1 LFRCMNSEPLIPHL
15 FRTEYRKIVSVLCR
29 HFGFRE
35 IEVAE
40 DIASDTFMVATQAW
54 GIEGPPPNPAG
65 WLYNTAKNKA
75 KNYLHRHSIYEDRV
89 LPEVR
94 AGLDENLA
102 VEIDLTPGNITDSQ
116 LQMLFAVCHPAI
128 SEESQV
134 GLALRVLCGFGIQE
148 IADAFL
154 TTKEVINKRLTR
166 ARERLREVDIRIE
179 MPAPAEMDARLG
191 PVLTTLYLLFN
202 EGYYSM
208 SQDHTL
214 RKDVCLEAIRLCTM
228 LIENNAT
235 NKPQV
240 NALMAMMCFHASR
253 FDARTDAS
261 GALVLYE
268 EQDPDLWNADLIRN
282 GYVFL
287 QSAARGN
294 QVSRYH
300 LEAGI
305 AYWHTQKEDSLE
317 KWGSIVYY
325 YDQLLK
331 LSYSPVA
338 ALNRAFALSKW
349 KGKAEAIRE
358 TETLALEGNHFYFAL
373 LGELYDGIDQQ
384 KALQNLQ
391 NALLLAR
398 TAADQQAIRKRILAL
413 SRNDDPTFC

>member
-1 LFRCMNSEPLIPHL
+1 MNSEPLIPHL

-35 IEVAE
+35 IQVAE
-40 DIASDTFMVATQAW
+40 DIASDTFLVATQAW

-75 KNYLHRHSIYEDRV
+75 KNYLHRHSIYEERV
-89 LPEVR
+89 LPQVLT
-94 AGLDENLA
+94 GHDEEQA
-102 VEIDLTPGNITDSQ
+102 FDIDLTPENITDSQ

-179 MPAPAEMDARLG
+179 MPAEATMDTRLG

-202 EGYYSM
+202 EGYYSV

-214 RKDVCLEAIRLCTM
+214 RKDVCLEAMRLCTM

-235 NKPQV
+235 NKPEV

-253 FDARTDAS
+253 FDARRDAS
-261 GALVLYE
+261 GAMVLYE
-268 EQDPDLWNADLIRN
+268 EQDPALWNADLIRS
-282 GYVFL
+282 GGAFL
-287 QSAARGN
+287 QSAARGD

-300 LEAGI
+300 FEAGI
-305 AYWHTQKEDSLE
+305 AYWHTQKEDSPE
-317 KWGSIVYY
+317 KWSSIVYY
-325 YDQLLK
+325 YDQLLQ
-331 LSYSPVA
+331 LNYSPVA
-338 ALNRAFALSKW
+338 ALNRAFAVSKW

-358 TETLALEGNHFYFAL
+358 TEALALEGNHFYFAL

-384 KALQNLQ
+384 RALEHLENALQ
-391 NALLLAR
+391 LAR
-398 TAADQQAIRKRILAL
+398 TATDQQAIRKRIMAL
-413 SRNDDPTFC
+413 S

>member
-1 LFRCMNSEPLIPHL
+1 MNTEPPIPHL

-40 DIASDTFMVATQAW
+40 DIASDTFLVATQAW

-75 KNYLHRHSIYEDRV
+75 KNYLHRHSIYEERV

-94 AGLDENLA
+94 AGLGEEQA
-102 VEIDLTPGNITDSQ
+102 FEIDLTPENITDSQ

-268 EQDPDLWNADLIRN
+268 EQDPILWNADLIRN
-282 GYVFL
+282 GYIFL
-287 QSAARGN
+287 QSAARGE

-305 AYWHTQKEDSLE
+305 AYWHTQKVDSLE

>member
-1 LFRCMNSEPLIPHL
+1 MSSEPLIPHL

-40 DIASDTFMVATQAW
+40 DIASDTFLVAAQAW

-75 KNYLHRHSIYEDRV
+75 KNYLHRHSIYEERV
-89 LPEVR
+89 LPEIR
-94 AGLDENLA
+94 SGMDGDATF
-102 VEIDLTPGNITDSQ
+102 EIDLTPENITDSQ

-154 TTKEVINKRLTR
+154 TTTEVINKRLTR
-166 ARERLREVDIRIE
+166 ARERLREIDIRIE
-179 MPAPAEMDARLG
+179 MPAPAEMDVRLG
-191 PVLTTLYLLFN
+191 SVLTTIYLLFN

-208 SQDHTL
+208 SQDRTL
-214 RKDVCLEAIRLCTM
+214 RKDICLEAMRLCAM

-261 GALVLYE
+261 GERVLYE
-268 EQDPDLWNADLIRN
+268 EQDPGLWNADLIRN
-282 GYVFL
+282 GCAFL
-287 QSAARGN
+287 QSAAKGDE
-294 QVSRYH
+294 VSRYH

-305 AYWHTQKEDSLE
+305 AYWHTQKEDSPE
-317 KWGSIVYY
+317 KWSSIVFY

-331 LSYSPVA
+331 RNYSPVA
-338 ALNRAFALSKW
+338 ALNRAFAISKW
-349 KGKAEAIRE
+349 KGKAEGIHE
-358 TETLALEGNHFYFAL
+358 TEVLGLEGNHFYFAL
-373 LGELYDGIDQQ
+373 LGELYDGIDRQ
-384 KALQNLQ
+384 KALENLES
-391 NALLLAR
+391 ALQLAR
-398 TAADQQAIRKRILAL
+398 TAAERRAIRKRITRL
-413 SRNDDPTFC
+413 S

>member
-1 LFRCMNSEPLIPHL
+1 MNTEPLIPHL

-40 DIASDTFMVATQAW
+40 DIASDTFLVATQAW

-75 KNYLHRHSIYEDRV
+75 KNYLHRHSIYEERV
-89 LPEVR
+89 LPELR
-94 AGLDENLA
+94 AGLDKDLA
-102 VEIDLTPGNITDSQ
+102 AEIDLTPGNITDSQ

-166 ARERLREVDIRIE
+166 AKERLREVDIRIE
-179 MPAPAEMDARLG
+179 MPAAAVMDTRLG

-202 EGYYSM
+202 EGYCSM
-208 SQDHTL
+208 SQDYTL
-214 RKDVCLEAIRLCTM
+214 RKDVCLEAMRLCTM

-235 NKPQV
+235 NKPEV

-253 FDARTDAS
+253 LDARR
-261 GALVLYE
+261 GAPGELVLYE
-268 EQDPDLWNADLIRN
+268 EQDPALWNADLIRN
-282 GYVFL
+282 GCAFL
-287 QSAARGN
+287 KSAARGDR
-294 QVSRYH
+294 VSRYH

-305 AYWHTQKEDSLE
+305 AYWHTQKKDSPE
-317 KWGSIVYY
+317 KWSSIVYY

-331 LSYSPVA
+331 LNYSPVA
-338 ALNRAFALSKW
+338 ALNRAFAVFKW
-349 KGKAEAIRE
+349 KGKTEAIRE
-358 TETLALEGNHFYFAL
+358 TEALALKGNHFYFAL
-373 LGELYDGIDQQ
+373 LGELYNGIDQQ
-384 KALQNLQ
+384 KALENLE
-391 NALLLAR
+391 NALRLAR
-398 TAADQQAIRKRILAL
+398 TATDQQAIRKRIMAL
-413 SRNDDPTFC
+413 S

>member
-1 LFRCMNSEPLIPHL
+1 MNNDPLPEKALIPHL

-40 DIASDTFMVATQAW
+40 DIASDTFLVATQAW
-54 GIEGPPPNPAG
+54 GIEGLPPNPAG

-75 KNYLHRHSIYEDRV
+75 KNYLQRHSIYEEKV
-89 LPEVR
+89 LPQVR
-94 AGLDENLA
+94 AELDA
-102 VEIDLTPGNITDSQ
+102 DSAFEIDLTSENITDSQ
-116 LQMLFAVCHPAI
+116 LQMLFAVCHPAV

-166 ARERLREVDIRIE
+166 AKERLREADIRIE
-179 MPAPAEMDARLG
+179 MPAPAEMDARLE
-191 PVLTTLYLLFN
+191 PVLTTIYLLFN
-202 EGYYSM
+202 EGYYSI

-214 RKDVCLEAIRLCTM
+214 RKDVCMEAMRLCTM

-261 GALVLYE
+261 GALVLYD
-268 EQDPDLWNADLIRN
+268 EQDPGLWNAYLIRN
-282 GYVFL
+282 GGAFL
-287 QSAARGN
+287 QSAAKGDM
-294 QVSRYH
+294 VSRYH

-305 AYWHTQKEDSLE
+305 AYWHTQKEDSEE
-317 KWGSIVYY
+317 KWSSIVYY

-338 ALNRAFALSKW
+338 ALNRAFAVSKL

-358 TETLALEGNHFYFAL
+358 TEALALKSNHFYFAL
-373 LGELYDGIDQQ
+373 LGELYDGIDPK
-384 KALQNLQ
+384 KALENLE
-391 NALLLAR
+391 NALRLAR
-398 TAADQQAIRKRILAL
+398 TAADQQAIRKRIAAL
-413 SRNDDPTFC
+413 S

>member
-1 LFRCMNSEPLIPHL
+1 MNNEPLIPHL

-40 DIASDTFMVATQAW
+40 DIASDTFLVATQAW

-75 KNYLHRHSIYEDRV
+75 KNYLHRHSIYEEKV
-89 LPEVR
+89 LPEIQ
-94 AGLDENLA
+94 AGPDADLA
-102 VEIDLTPGNITDSQ
+102 FDIDLTPGNITDSQ
-116 LQMLFAVCHPAI
+116 LQMLFAVCHPAL

-154 TTKEVINKRLTR
+154 TTKDVINKRLTR
-166 ARERLREVDIRIE
+166 AKERLREVNIRIE
-179 MPAPAEMDARLG
+179 MPDPADMDERLE
-191 PVLTTLYLLFN
+191 PVLTTIYLLFN
-202 EGYYSM
+202 EGYYSV

-214 RKDVCLEAIRLCTM
+214 RKDVCMEAMRLCTM
-228 LIENNAT
+228 LVENRAT

-240 NALMAMMCFHASR
+240 NALLAMMCFHASR

-268 EQDPDLWNADLIRN
+268 EQDPGLWNADLIRN
-282 GYVFL
+282 GAVFL
-287 QSAARGN
+287 QCAAKGETI
-294 QVSRYH
+294 SRYH

-305 AYWHTQKEDSLE
+305 AYWHTQKQDSPE
-317 KWGSIVYY
+317 KWSSIIYF
-325 YDQLLK
+325 YDRLLI
-331 LSYSPVA
+331 LSYSPIA
-338 ALNRAFALSKW
+338 ALNRAFALSKV

-358 TETLALEGNHFYFAL
+358 TEALALEGNHFYFAL
-373 LGELYDGIDQQ
+373 LGELYDGIDQK
-384 KALQNLQ
+384 KALENLE
-391 NALLLAR
+391 NALKLAR
-398 TAADQQAIRKRILAL
+398 TTADQQAIRKRIAAL
-413 SRNDDPTFC
+413 